1 MFLNWLKKF
10 KKKIL
15 LAGYNNHRFD
25 DWVLSHNLLH
35 ADLDASEL
43 SIKFDDVAKM
53 VRPVLQEFHPTKW
66 SLTFAV
72 TCLLRRS
79 QTCAHGALS
88 DTEDV
93 RDLLTKLAKEQRTT
107 TKEILERT
115 VGEKDDSLRARKDF
129 DEVMK
134 VCVKMFLSS
143 GLYLVSGGR
152 KPMEEG
158 QCMTWCQRKD

>member
-1 MFLNWLKKF
+1 MDKKTGLKMFLNWLKKF
-10 KKKIL
+10 KKKIV
-15 LAGYNNHRFD
+15 LAGYNNYRFD

-43 SIKFDDVAKM
+43 SIKFGDVAKM

-72 TCLLRRS
+72 TCLLKRS
-79 QTCAHGALS
+79 QTSAHGALS

-93 RDLLTKLAKEQRTT
+93 RDLLKKLAKEQRTT
-107 TKEILERT
+107 TKEILIRT
-115 VGEKDDSLRARKDF
+115 VGEKDDSLRALKEF

-134 VCVKMFLSS
+134 VCVKM
-143 GLYLVSGGR
+143 YLVSGGR
-152 KPMEEG
+152 KPME
-158 QCMTWCQRKD
+158 DSA